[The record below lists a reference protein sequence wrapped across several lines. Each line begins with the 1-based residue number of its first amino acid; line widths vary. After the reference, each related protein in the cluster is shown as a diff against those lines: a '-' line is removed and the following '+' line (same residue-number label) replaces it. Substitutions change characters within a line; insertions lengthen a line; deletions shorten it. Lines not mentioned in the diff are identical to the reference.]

1 MAVSVSEPDH
11 LRDHLMRGRRLR
23 WLHWLAVAGV
33 LAAAAAAWRS
43 SGRLEF
49 LAGGALCGALL
60 LATFA
65 LFARANR
72 RALRYADRVGAELR
86 LKNEMLVYAREVA
99 VAANRS
105 KDRFL
110 ASMSHD
116 LRTPL
121 NTVIG
126 LSEAMLRGELGP
138 TERGHAQTVLA
149 ASESL
154 LETIEDMLDLARID
168 GEKLSFE
175 SVAFDLHA
183 AIGEAIDELAVHAND
198 KRLALERK
206 IDPAMTRFRV
216 GDPRRLRQVILNLL
230 RNAIEFTDAGKV
242 EVVAGRSPEHGA
254 HALRVEV
261 RDTGVGIDPEQQR
274 RLFHSFESAAPTVR
288 RTGGAGLSL
297 AICKRLVEQMGGEI
311 GVESRPGGGSTF
323 WFTARLAPCHDGA
336 PVPAIPPDSVSLP
349 KRVLLVEDS
358 VENQRVALA
367 MLGAEPEVVIAAN
380 GREACDVLAQRDFDV
395 VLMDV
400 QLPEMDGL
408 EATAEIRARE
418 SGTGR
423 RIPIIAMTAYD
434 HADDR
439 KACLAAGMDDYVS
452 KPVRR
457 DDLLAA
463 LARVLEGRALVS
475 SSES

>member
-1 MAVSVSEPDH
+1 VSDPDH

-33 LAAAAAAWRS
+33 LAAAGAAWRS

-49 LAGGALCGALL
+49 LAGGALSGALL

-72 RALRYADRVGAELR
+72 RAIRYADRVGAELR

-121 NTVIG
+121 STVIG

-183 AIGEAIDELAVHAND
+183 AIGGAIDELAVHAND

-216 GDPRRLRQVILNLL
+216 GDSRRLRQVILNLL
-230 RNAIEFTDAGKV
+230 RNAIEFTETGKV
-242 EVVAGRSPEHGA
+242 EVVAGRSPDHGA
-254 HALRVEV
+254 DVLRVEV
-261 RDTGVGIDPEQQR
+261 RDTGVGIEPAQQR
-274 RLFHSFESAAPTVR
+274 RLFHSFESAPTVR
-288 RTGGAGLSL
+288 RTGGAGLGL

-323 WFTARLAPCHDGA
+323 WFTARLDPCQDGA
-336 PVPAIPPDSVSLP
+336 PVPSVPPDPVSMP

-423 RIPIIAMTAYD
+423 RVPIIAMTAYD

-463 LARVLEGRALVS
+463 LARVLEGRAVV